1 MGYLGASQCFPT
13 DQAAAAAVCS
23 SARWGSASDF
33 SACTSVA
40 LDAPGQASL
49 SITSFPLSGG
59 ASRVT
64 TAQIPLLECELD
76 IPDPANLAGFWTFGA
91 GTVLVLYLVARHFGA
106 ILRLVRG

>member
-23 SARWGSASDF
+23 AARWGGASDF
-33 SACTSVA
+33 AACTSFA
-40 LDAPGQASL
+40 FDAPGQVTL

-59 ASRVT
+59 ASRVS

-76 IPDPANLAGFWTFGA
+76 IPDPANLAGFWTFGV
-91 GTVLVLYLVARHFGA
+91 GTVLVLYLAARHFGV